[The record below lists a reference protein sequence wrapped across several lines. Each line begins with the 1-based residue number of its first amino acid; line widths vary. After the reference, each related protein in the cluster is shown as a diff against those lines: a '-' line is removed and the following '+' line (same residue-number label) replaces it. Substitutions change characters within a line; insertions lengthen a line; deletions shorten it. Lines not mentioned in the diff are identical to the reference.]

1 MSVYSEEQEF
11 VSYVVDMLQTIGP
24 VYSKKMFGGHG
35 VFLEGLMFAL
45 IADNELFLKTDAESE
60 DEFRE
65 RGLQPFTY
73 NKKGKLIKM
82 SYYQAPEEVMED
94 SDMMNEWG
102 NKGYSA
108 AVRAAM
114 KK

>member
-1 MSVYSEEQEF
+1 MSVNSEEQEF

-24 VYSKKMFGGHG
+24 VYAKKMFGGHG
-35 VFLEGLMFAL
+35 IFLEGLMFAL
-45 IADNELFLKTDAESE
+45 IADNELFLKADTESE

-73 NKKGKLIKM
+73 NKKGKLIKV
-82 SYYQAPEEVMED
+82 SYYQAPEEAMED

>member
-1 MSVYSEEQEF
+1 MSVNSEKQEF
-11 VSYVVDMLQTIGP
+11 ASYVVDMLQTMGP

-35 VFLEGLMFAL
+35 IFLEGLMFAL

-60 DEFRE
+60 GDFRG

-82 SYYQAPEEVMED
+82 SYYQAPEEAMED
-94 SDMMNEWG
+94 SDIMNEWG
-102 NKGYSA
+102 NKGYTA
-108 AVRAAM
+108 ALRAAM
-114 KK
+114 KR